1 MKCIF
6 FLLMMIGL
14 ISCDKETSEPNGY
27 QGDTIKLSTKELSF
41 SSQPSTKEV
50 TTEGEQWVISLIA
63 NEDTDLD
70 YSKDNIVM
78 TIGDV
83 GKNEN
88 TPLKIEGDWFTI
100 TRELKKIT
108 VELKDNDTNK
118 KRVVK
123 IGVADRNY
131 FDRITVEQDGN

>member
-1 MKCIF
+1 
-6 FLLMMIGL
+6 MIGL

-27 QGDTIKLSTKELSF
+27 QDNTIKLSTKELSF
-41 SSQPSTKEV
+41 ASQLSTKEV
-50 TTEGEQWVISLIA
+50 TTEGEQWGMFIIT

-70 YSKDNIVM
+70 YSEDNIVM
-78 TIGDV
+78 TMGDI

-100 TRELKKIT
+100 TRELKKIS
-108 VELKDNDTNK
+108 VELKANDSNK

-123 IGVADRNY
+123 IGVNDRNY
-131 FDRITVEQDGN
+131 FDRVIVEQAGN